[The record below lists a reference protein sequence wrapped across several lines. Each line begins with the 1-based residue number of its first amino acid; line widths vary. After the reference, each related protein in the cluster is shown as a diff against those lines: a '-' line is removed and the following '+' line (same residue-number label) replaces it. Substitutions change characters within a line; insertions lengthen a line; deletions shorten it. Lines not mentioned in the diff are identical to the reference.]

1 MHLEDFC
8 CYLLIVR
15 KEPQKSSPHSL
26 KATPQLP
33 ATQGGDLS
41 ALVIVIAATV
51 LMMKGYHIIFDQ
63 DWKS

>member
-8 CYLLIVR
+8 CNLRIVR

-26 KATPQLP
+26 KAIPRLP
-33 ATQGGDLS
+33 VSQGGDLS
-41 ALVIVIAATV
+41 ALVIVIAAAV
-51 LMMKGYHIIFDQ
+51 VMMKGYHIILYQ

>member
-8 CYLLIVR
+8 CNLLIVR

-26 KATPQLP
+26 KAIPWLP
-33 ATQGGDLS
+33 VSQGGDLS
-41 ALVIVIAATV
+41 ALVIVIAAAV
-51 LMMKGYHIIFDQ
+51 GMMKGYHIIFDQ